1 MRKNFKARGLL
12 LLLVLVGGFLLMN
25 QARAD
30 EASELQAKIDAH
42 NQKIKT
48 LETEIAGY
56 QKSLNATS
64 AQVGTLAGELAR
76 INLEAK
82 KLDADLK
89 VTQNQIERS

>member
-42 NQKIKT
+42 N
-48 LETEIAGY
+48 
-56 QKSLNATS
+56 
-64 AQVGTLAGELAR
+64 
-76 INLEAK
+76 
-82 KLDADLK
+82 
-89 VTQNQIERS
+89 